1 MAIKVKAVRG
11 MQDLLPEKKAA
22 FRFVEDQVRNI
33 VGQYGYLEVGL
44 PVIES
49 TQLFSRL
56 VGESTDIVEKEMY
69 SFADRNGESLTL
81 RPEGTA
87 GLVRLAN
94 ENGLIFNQVQRFW
107 YAGPMFR
114 YERPQK
120 GRYRQFEQIGVE
132 CLGMEG
138 PDIDAEILLMSA
150 RIWEALE
157 IEKEVT
163 LELNSLGNLTSR
175 QHYKDA
181 LVSYLHD
188 YKSDLDEDSLRR
200 LSSNPMRI
208 LDSKVPATQ
217 RLLSDAPELL
227 DFLDEDSHRHFQ
239 GLCEILEQAG
249 LQYRVNPRIVRG
261 LDYYN
266 RTGFEWVTDTLG
278 SQGTVCGGG
287 RYDGLVEQLGGKSSA
302 SVGFAMGLDRLVLMV
317 EASRATTGSVELYVV
332 SVGEQERAKALV
344 LGERIRKDL
353 GITTLVHSGSS
364 KLKAQMKKADASGAR
379 AALIIGGEELASG
392 EITVRL
398 LRSEGSQERIKEAQ
412 LVAYLRKVFDRE

>member
-33 VGQYGYLEVGL
+33 VGQYGYREVGL

-107 YAGPMFR
+107 YTGPMFR

-150 RIWEALE
+150 RIWEALG
-157 IEKEVT
+157 IEKDVS
-163 LELNSLGNLTSR
+163 LELNSLGDLSSR
-175 QHYKDA
+175 QRYKDA
-181 LVSYLHD
+181 LVSYLND

-208 LDSKVPATQ
+208 LDSKVPGTQ
-217 RLLSDAPELL
+217 RLLTGAPELL
-227 DFLDEDSHRHFQ
+227 DFLDEDSQRHFQ

-266 RTGFEWVTDTLG
+266 RTVFEWVTDTLG

-317 EASRATTGSVELYVV
+317 EGSRAKTGSVELYVV
-332 SVGEQERAKALV
+332 SVGEQERIKALV
-344 LGERIRKDL
+344 LAERIRKEL

-364 KLKAQMKKADASGAR
+364 KLKAQMKKADASGAK
-379 AALIIGGEELASG
+379 AALIIGEQELVSG
-392 EITVRL
+392 ELTVRL
-398 LRSEGSQERIKEAQ
+398 LRSEGSQERIKEVQ
-412 LVAYLRKVFDRE
+412 LIAYLRKVFDRE

>member
-120 GRYRQFEQIGVE
+120 GRYRQFEQIGVQ

-163 LELNSLGNLTSR
+163 LELNCLGNLTSR

-266 RTGFEWVTDTLG
+266 RTVFEWVTDTLG